1 MVIMLYDAD
10 RELISKTGFCTGSLF
25 LYMILDMF
33 CVLPELNTK
42 TIVESGTMDVV
53 FTLDSGGEIILQLQ
67 FLLNDDDRKRIQ
79 EMVSQFLLGFR
90 HENSRCKS

>member
-1 MVIMLYDAD
+1 
-10 RELISKTGFCTGSLF
+10 
-25 LYMILDMF
+25 MF